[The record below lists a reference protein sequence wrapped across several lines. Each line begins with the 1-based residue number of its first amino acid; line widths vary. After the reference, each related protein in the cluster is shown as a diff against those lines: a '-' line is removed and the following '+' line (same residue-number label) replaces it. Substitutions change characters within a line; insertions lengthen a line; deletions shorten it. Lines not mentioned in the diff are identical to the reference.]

1 MCIRDRSSYEAD
13 EGYHD
18 DLMMTLILFGWLV
31 NQKYF
36 TEVTDMDL
44 REKMFKEQLDEA
56 ESQLI
61 PFGFIHDGR
70 NSYEPETVDMGGEKW
85 VVDTKYST
93 DYLH

>member
-1 MCIRDRSSYEAD
+1 
-13 EGYHD
+13 
-18 DLMMTLILFGWLV
+18 
-31 NQKYF
+31 
-36 TEVTDMDL
+36 MDL